1 MKTRT
6 ATKLAEAAIKPV
18 LTTSFKASKSRT
30 LRRPNVSA
38 KKAATSVELSIQR
51 TEISQTEI
59 EMLDASAESPSPTP
73 PSDTGMNPIVADS
86 LTDVKRQRPVR
97 ATRTTKASIVEVVQE
112 VQGSTTTQVLA
123 VQVTE
128 KKKAA
133 KHPEEDPWKKR
144 AMITPDYATKA
155 FEHLSTVDPALGKVM
170 QSIPFEVYAE
180 KDTNYF
186 RVLTR
191 TIVGQQVHWKAARS
205 ILLKFVC
212 FYYPSTTFDSI
223 DRGFYDFPTP
233 QQVIVTSMADLRS
246 CGLSERKASYIQ
258 DLAQHFADDRITFQK
273 PGVLPTLTDKEIAD
287 QLLCV
292 RGIGPW
298 TVDMFLMFQLERLD
312 ILPTLDLGVRK
323 GMELHFKS
331 EFKNG
336 VWGIPF
342 EEEDTDGDD
351 DEEMAEGGEG
361 DVSLQKKADKKKKK
375 KKVAFKGKGTKKGEM
390 TIQDMERMA
399 ERWRPYRSI
408 GAWYMWRVLDDKITA
423 SI

>member
-1 MKTRT
+1 MSTTVETVIRPVIT
-6 ATKLAEAAIKPV
+6 AT
-18 LTTSFKASKSRT
+18 FKASKTR
-30 LRRPNVSA
+30 LQKARMKI
-38 KKAATSVELSIQR
+38 KKGVALSELSIQ
-51 TEISQTEI
+51 EPNASQTEI
-59 EMLDASAESPSPTP
+59 EMLDVPTGSTPPAPPSGTLTESTMAESATAVRGQRRSRSTRAAKPS
-73 PSDTGMNPIVADS
+73 V
-86 LTDVKRQRPVR
+86 
-97 ATRTTKASIVEVVQE
+97 VEAVQEKQALKDAQAPVVQ
-112 VQGSTTTQVLA
+112 VA
-123 VQVTE
+123 NN
-128 KKKAA
+128 KKAA

-144 AMITPDYATKA
+144 AMITPAYVSEAV
-155 FEHLSTVDPALGKVM
+155 EHLSKADPTLVNIMKN
-170 QSIPFEVYAE
+170 IPFKVYAE

-212 FYYPSTTFDSI
+212 FYYPSTTFDNI
-223 DRGFYDFPTP
+223 DHGFYDFPTP
-233 QQVIVTSMADLRS
+233 QQVMATPMTDLRT
-246 CGLSERKASYIQ
+246 CGLSERKASYVQ
-258 DLAQHFADDRITFQK
+258 DLARHFADDRISFQK
-273 PGVLPTLTDKEIAD
+273 PGVLSKLTDKEIAD

-331 EFKNG
+331 EYKNG
-336 VWGIPF
+336 VWGTAIEE
-342 EEEDTDGDD
+342 EEEDDGEDDGDGVVD
-351 DEEMAEGGEG
+351 RGEG
-361 DVSLQKKADKKKKK
+361 STGVQKTASKKNKKAI
-375 KKVAFKGKGTKKGEM
+375 FKGKGTKKGEM